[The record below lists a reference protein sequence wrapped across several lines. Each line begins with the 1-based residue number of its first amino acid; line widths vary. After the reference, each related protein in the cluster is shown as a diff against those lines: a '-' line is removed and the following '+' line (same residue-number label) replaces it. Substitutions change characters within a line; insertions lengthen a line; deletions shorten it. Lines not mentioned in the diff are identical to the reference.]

1 MIVVG
6 NRRVKAAITAELPVI
21 DVLVCDADEAA
32 DAMRAVA
39 ENLIRASMSSVD
51 IWRAIERLEAQ
62 GWNEQAIGDALALPV
77 RTVRRLK
84 LLAHLHPPMLDVMA
98 LGSMPNE
105 EQLRTIAA
113 ATREEQAQVWK
124 KHKPKKGQ
132 TDVAWYEVARA
143 LAKRR
148 MPASAAKFGDD
159 LAKAYGIVW
168 EDDLFAPPGEDSRY
182 TTNVE
187 GFFGAQQEWLQNNLP
202 ERGTLLPVNEYGQGQ
217 LPKKAERV
225 YGKPGKTDLVGHYI
239 DARSGEVETIVYR
252 LPETKKAG
260 KPTGGKAADGAAGGG
275 DDGDA
280 PAARTRPDVTQ
291 KGIAMIGDLRTD
303 ALHQALAD
311 TPIEDDTLL
320 GMLILAFG
328 GDNVTVDS
336 GSDLRGDD
344 RQAICRA
351 LTEGGVLTADL
362 DLLRQAARRMLIG
375 VLSCRENRSQSGPF
389 ARIAGEAIGASL
401 RLPNMATEEFLS
413 CLSRGALE
421 TVARAEG
428 VNIAPRAKDTR
439 ARMVTRFKDGA
450 FVYPGALFRLT
461 PEEQEAA
468 ERPRSRTGWV
478 SPLTGDDGEDGE
490 RRRHR
495 TRSRRRRRSRQ
506 QRLRKRRSGGT
517 RSRLTHQERLS
528 RPLCR
533 GRRALSRGHRHDP
546 CLFGWRGRGNFA
558 ACLPKSATAK
568 GGLATVPCVT
578 RGEGLASRT
587 TG

>member
-1 MIVVG
+1 MAELRSVDPRTLQLNPNNPRRTPVSPAMDEQLVASIKAVGIIQPPSVIPKDDGLMIIVG
-6 NRRVKAAITAELPVI
+6 NRRVKAAIKAGLPAI
-21 DVLVCDADEAA
+21 DVMVCDADEAA
-32 DAMRAVA
+32 DAMRSVA

-84 LLAHLHPPMLDVMA
+84 LLAHLHPAMLDVMA

-113 ATREEQAQVWK
+113 ATAEEQAQVWK

-132 TDVAWYEVARA
+132 TDIAWHEVARA

-168 EDDLFAPPGEDSRY
+168 EDDLFAPPGEDSRT

-202 ERGTLLPVNEYGQGQ
+202 ERGRLLPVDEYGRCD

-239 DARSGEVETIVYR
+239 DTRTGKVQSVAYR
-252 LPETKKAG
+252 LPEPKKAG
-260 KPTGGKAADGAAGGG
+260 KPAGGTKATTGTTTGAAGGDS
-275 DDGDA
+275 DDHM

-291 KGIAMIGDLRTD
+291 KGVAMIGDLRTD
-303 ALHQALAD
+303 ALHLALAD
-311 TPIEDDTLL
+311 APIADDILL
-320 GMLILAFG
+320 GMLVLALG
-328 GDNVTVDS
+328 GDNVAVDS
-336 GSDLRGDD
+336 GSSLNSND
-344 RQAICRA
+344 RQAISRT
-351 LTEGGVLTADL
+351 LTEGGVLTTDP
-362 DLLRQAARRMLIG
+362 DRLRRAARMMLAA
-375 VLSCRENRSQSGPF
+375 VLSCRENRTQSGPF

-421 TVARAEG
+421 KAAAAEG
-428 VNIAPRAKDTR
+428 VRVEVRAKDTR
-439 ARMVTRFKDGA
+439 ARMVGRFTDGT
-450 FVYPGALFRLT
+450 FVYQGALFRLA
-461 PEEQEAA
+461 PEDQTAAA
-468 ERPRSRTGWV
+468 ERRHGHTGSGWV
-478 SPLTGDDGEDGE
+478 SPVTGSDGEGDAVAEPEDGYE
-490 RRRHR
+490 DDAGD
-495 TRSRRRRRSRQ
+495 
-506 QRLRKRRSGGT
+506 LR
-517 RSRLTHQERLS
+517 E
-528 RPLCR
+528 
-533 GRRALSRGHRHDP
+533 
-546 CLFGWRGRGNFA
+546 A
-558 ACLPKSATAK
+558 A
-568 GGLATVPCVT
+568 
-578 RGEGLASRT
+578 
-587 TG
+587 

>member
-1 MIVVG
+1 
-6 NRRVKAAITAELPVI
+6 
-21 DVLVCDADEAA
+21 
-32 DAMRAVA
+32 MRSVA
-39 ENLIRASMSSVD
+39 ENLIRASMTSVD

-62 GWNEQAIGDALALPV
+62 SWNEQAIADALALPL

-84 LLAHLHPPMLDVMA
+84 LLAHLHPAMLDVMA
-98 LGSMPNE
+98 LGSMPSE
-105 EQLRTIAA
+105 EHLRTIAA

-132 TDVAWYEVARA
+132 VDVAWYEVARA

-148 MPASAAKFGDD
+148 MPASAAQFGDD

-187 GFFGAQQEWLQNNLP
+187 GFFGAQQEWMQNNLP
-202 ERGTLLPVNEYGQGQ
+202 ERGTLLPVDEYGRGQ

-225 YGKPGKTDLVGHYI
+225 YSKPAKTDLVGHYI

-260 KPTGGKAADGAAGGG
+260 KPTDGTKATTGAAGGG
-275 DDGDA
+275 DDDDA
-280 PAARTRPDVTQ
+280 PIARTRSGVTQ
-291 KGIAMIGDLRTD
+291 KGVAMIGDLRTD
-303 ALHQALAD
+303 ALHQTLTD

-344 RQAICRA
+344 RKAICRT
-351 LTEGGVLTADL
+351 LTEGGVLTADR
-362 DLLRQAARRMLIG
+362 DLLRQAARKMLIG

-421 TVARAEG
+421 SVARTES

-439 ARMVTRFKDGA
+439 ARMVTRFKDCT

-461 PEEQEAA
+461 PEELAA
-468 ERPRSRTGWV
+468 SAEQRHGRSGRV
-478 SPLTGDDGEDGE
+478 SPVSGDDGESGEDEADTGFDNDDLGE
-490 RRRHR
+490 R
-495 TRSRRRRRSRQ
+495 
-506 QRLRKRRSGGT
+506 
-517 RSRLTHQERLS
+517 E
-528 RPLCR
+528 
-533 GRRALSRGHRHDP
+533 
-546 CLFGWRGRGNFA
+546 A
-558 ACLPKSATAK
+558 A
-568 GGLATVPCVT
+568 
-578 RGEGLASRT
+578 
-587 TG
+587 

>member
-1 MIVVG
+1 MAELRSVDPRTLQLNPNNPRRTPVSPAMDEQLVASIKAVGIFQPPSVIPKDDGLMIVVG
-6 NRRVKAAITAELPVI
+6 NRRVKAAIKAGLPTI
-21 DVLVCDADEAA
+21 DVMVCDADEAA
-32 DAMRAVA
+32 DAMRSVA

-62 GWNEQAIGDALALPV
+62 GWNEQAISDALALPV

-84 LLAHLHPPMLDVMA
+84 LLAHLHPAMLDVMA

-113 ATREEQAQVWK
+113 ATAEEQAQVWK

-132 TDVAWYEVARA
+132 TDIAWHEVARA

-168 EDDLFAPPGEDSRY
+168 EDDLFAPPGEDSRT

-202 ERGTLLPVNEYGQGQ
+202 ERGRLLPVDEYGRCD

-239 DARSGEVETIVYR
+239 DTRTGKVQSVAYR
-252 LPETKKAG
+252 LPEPKKAG
-260 KPTGGKAADGAAGGG
+260 KPAGGTKATTGTTTGAAGGDS
-275 DDGDA
+275 DDHM

-303 ALHQALAD
+303 ALHLALAD
-311 TPIEDDTLL
+311 APIADDTLL
-320 GMLILAFG
+320 GMLVLALG
-328 GDNVTVDS
+328 GDNVAVDS
-336 GSDLRGDD
+336 GSSLNGND
-344 RQAICRA
+344 RQAISRT
-351 LTEGGVLTADL
+351 LTEGGMLTADP
-362 DLLRQAARRMLIG
+362 DRLRRAARMMLAA

-421 TVARAEG
+421 KAAAAEG
-428 VNIAPRAKDTR
+428 VRVEVRAKDTR
-439 ARMVTRFKDGA
+439 ARMVVRFTDGT
-450 FVYPGALFRLT
+450 FVYPGALFRLAPGDQT
-461 PEEQEAA
+461 AAA
-468 ERPRSRTGWV
+468 ERRHDRTGAGWV
-478 SPLTGDDGEDGE
+478 GPVTVADGEGDAVAELEDGYE
-490 RRRHR
+490 DDAGD
-495 TRSRRRRRSRQ
+495 
-506 QRLRKRRSGGT
+506 LR
-517 RSRLTHQERLS
+517 E
-528 RPLCR
+528 
-533 GRRALSRGHRHDP
+533 
-546 CLFGWRGRGNFA
+546 A
-558 ACLPKSATAK
+558 A
-568 GGLATVPCVT
+568 
-578 RGEGLASRT
+578 
-587 TG
+587 

>member
-1 MIVVG
+1 MTELRSVDPRTLQPNPNNPRRTPPPPAMDEQLVASIKAVGIIQPPCVTQKEDGLTIVVG
-6 NRRVKAAITAELPVI
+6 NRRVKAAIAAELPAI
-21 DVLVCDADEAA
+21 DVMVWDADEAA
-32 DAMRAVA
+32 DAMRSVA

-84 LLAHLHPPMLDVMA
+84 LLAHLHPAMLDVMA

-113 ATREEQAQVWK
+113 ATPEEQAQVWK

-132 TDVAWYEVARA
+132 SDIAWHEVARA

-168 EDDLFAPPGEDSRY
+168 EDDLFAPPGEDSRT

-202 ERGTLLPVNEYGQGQ
+202 ERGRLLPVDEYGRCD
-217 LPKKAERV
+217 LPKKAA
-225 YGKPGKTDLVGHYI
+225 KPAGGTNEDG
-239 DARSGEVETIVYR
+239 
-252 LPETKKAG
+252 KAG
-260 KPTGGKAADGAAGGG
+260 
-275 DDGDA
+275 DDT
-280 PAARTRPDVTQ
+280 PVARTRPDVTQ

-336 GSDLRGDD
+336 GSNLNGND
-344 RQAICRA
+344 RQAISRT
-351 LTEGGVLTADL
+351 LTEGGVLTTDP
-362 DLLRQAARRMLIG
+362 DLLRRAARMMLAA

-389 ARIAGEAIGASL
+389 ARIAGEAMGASL

-421 TVARAEG
+421 KAAAGEG
-428 VNIAPRAKDTR
+428 VRVEVRAKDTR
-439 ARMVTRFKDGA
+439 ARMVGRFTDGT
-450 FVYPGALFRLT
+450 FVYPGALFRLA
-461 PEEQEAA
+461 PEDQTAAA
-468 ERPRSRTGWV
+468 ERRHGHNGSGWV
-478 SPLTGDDGEDGE
+478 SPVTGADGEGDSPAEPEDGYE
-490 RRRHR
+490 DDADD
-495 TRSRRRRRSRQ
+495 
-506 QRLRKRRSGGT
+506 LR
-517 RSRLTHQERLS
+517 E
-528 RPLCR
+528 
-533 GRRALSRGHRHDP
+533 
-546 CLFGWRGRGNFA
+546 A
-558 ACLPKSATAK
+558 A
-568 GGLATVPCVT
+568 
-578 RGEGLASRT
+578 
-587 TG
+587 

>member
-1 MIVVG
+1 MTELRSVDPRTLQINPNNPRRTAAPPAMDEQLVASIKAVGIIQPPSVTPNDSGLMIIVG
-6 NRRVKAAITAELPVI
+6 NRRVKAAIAADLPLI

-32 DAMRAVA
+32 DAMRSVA

-62 GWNEQAIGDALALPV
+62 HWTEQAIGDALALPV

-84 LLAHLHPPMLDVMA
+84 LLAHLHPAMLDMMA

-132 TDVAWYEVARA
+132 TDVAWYDVARA

-148 MPASAAKFGDD
+148 MPASAAQFGDD

-187 GFFGAQQEWLQNNLP
+187 GFFGAQQEWLQHNLP
-202 ERGTLLPVNEYGQGQ
+202 ERATLLTVDDYGQAN

-225 YGKPGKTDLVGHYI
+225 WGKPGKGDVVGHFV
-239 DARSGEVETIVYR
+239 DARTGAVQTVAYR

-260 KPTGGKAADGAAGGG
+260 KADGGKATTGATDTGGG
-275 DDGDA
+275 DL
-280 PAARTRPDVTQ
+280 PTVRTRPNVTQ
-291 KGIAMIGDLRTD
+291 KGVAMIGDLRTD

-311 TPIEDDTLL
+311 MPIEDDTLL

-328 GDNVTVDS
+328 GENVAVDS
-336 GSDLRGDD
+336 GSDQHIHD
-344 RQAICRA
+344 RRVICQK
-351 LTEGGVLTADL
+351 LTEGGVLTADR
-362 DLLRQAARRMLIG
+362 DLLRQAARKILVG
-375 VLSCRENRSQSGPF
+375 VLSCRENRSQSGRF
-389 ARIAGEAIGASL
+389 ARIAGDTIGASL
-401 RLPNMATEEFLS
+401 LLPNMATEEFLS

-428 VNIAPRAKDTR
+428 VNVAPRATDTR
-439 ARMVTRFKDGA
+439 ARMVTRFKDGT
-450 FVYPGALFRLT
+450 FVYPEALFRLT
-461 PEEQEAA
+461 PAEQTTSA
-468 ERPRSRTGWV
+468 ERPHGRNGTGWV
-478 SPLTGDDGEDGE
+478 GPVTDDGEEDGAGDEAETGFDNDDFDNELSE
-490 RRRHR
+490 R
-495 TRSRRRRRSRQ
+495 
-506 QRLRKRRSGGT
+506 
-517 RSRLTHQERLS
+517 
-528 RPLCR
+528 
-533 GRRALSRGHRHDP
+533 AV
-546 CLFGWRGRGNFA
+546 A
-558 ACLPKSATAK
+558 
-568 GGLATVPCVT
+568 
-578 RGEGLASRT
+578 
-587 TG
+587 

>member
-1 MIVVG
+1 MAELRSVDPRTLQPNPNNPRRTPVPPAMDEQLLASIKAVGIIQPPCVSATDGGLIIEIG
-6 NRRVKAAITAELPVI
+6 NRRVKAAIRAELPVI
-21 DVLVCDADEAA
+21 DVLVCDADEVAA
-32 DAMRAVA
+32 AMRAVA

-84 LLAHLHPPMLDVMA
+84 LLAHLHPAMLDVMA
-98 LGSMPNE
+98 LGSMPSE
-105 EQLRTIAA
+105 EHLRTIAA
-113 ATREEQAQVWK
+113 ATREEQTQVWK

-132 TDVAWYEVARA
+132 LDVAWYEVARA

-148 MPASAAKFGDD
+148 MPASAAQFGDD

-187 GFFGAQQEWLQNNLP
+187 GFFGAQQEWMQNNLP
-202 ERGTLLPVNEYGQGQ
+202 EHGTLLPVDEYGRGQ

-225 YGKPGKTDLVGHYI
+225 YSKPAKTDLVGHYI

-260 KPTGGKAADGAAGGG
+260 KPADGTKTTTGAAGGG
-275 DDGDA
+275 DDDDA
-280 PAARTRPDVTQ
+280 PIARTRPDVTQ
-291 KGIAMIGDLRTD
+291 KGVAMIGDLRTD

-344 RQAICRA
+344 RQAICRP
-351 LTEGGVLTADL
+351 LIEGGVLTADR
-362 DLLRQAARRMLIG
+362 DLVRQAARKMLIG
-375 VLSCRENRSQSGPF
+375 VLSCRENRSQSGVF

-421 TVARAEG
+421 TVARAESI
-428 VNIAPRAKDTR
+428 NIAPRAKDTR
-439 ARMVTRFKDGA
+439 ARMVTRCKDGT

-461 PEEQEAA
+461 PEELAA
-468 ERPRSRTGWV
+468 SAEQRHGRFGWV
-478 SPLTGDDGEDGE
+478 SPVTGDDGESGEDEADTGFDDDDLGE
-490 RRRHR
+490 R
-495 TRSRRRRRSRQ
+495 
-506 QRLRKRRSGGT
+506 
-517 RSRLTHQERLS
+517 E
-528 RPLCR
+528 
-533 GRRALSRGHRHDP
+533 
-546 CLFGWRGRGNFA
+546 A
-558 ACLPKSATAK
+558 A
-568 GGLATVPCVT
+568 
-578 RGEGLASRT
+578 
-587 TG
+587 